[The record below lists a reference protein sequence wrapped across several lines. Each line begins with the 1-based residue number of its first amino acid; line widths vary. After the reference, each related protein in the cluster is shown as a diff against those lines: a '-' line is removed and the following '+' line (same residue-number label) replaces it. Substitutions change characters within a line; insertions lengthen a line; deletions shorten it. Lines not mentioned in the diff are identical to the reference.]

1 MSVRAPDGALHVAS
15 HRIESGPTATV
26 REPWSGAEVGRLVL
40 ADEARAE
47 EAVTAS
53 VAAFERL
60 KARSS
65 YERKAVLAGIA
76 REIDARRDQFAEL
89 VAREAGKPIALS
101 RAEGA
106 RAISTVRLGAQEAK
120 RLARPTM
127 PLHIPAP

>member
-1 MSVRAPDGALHVAS
+1 MSVPAPDGALHVAS

-76 REIDARRDQFAEL
+76 REVDARRDP
-89 VAREAGKPIALS
+89 VAPLLAPGGGQH
-101 RAEGA
+101 RA
-106 RAISTVRLGAQEAK
+106 
-120 RLARPTM
+120 
-127 PLHIPAP
+127 PAPA